1 MAQTAVLT
9 FLFYSFDDSRMLSA
23 GERGSAGSK
32 YVTVGCHAVRA
43 GCAHECEC
51 KSRCWRVVG
60 RSESAAQLAAPISA
74 CFDM

>member
-1 MAQTAVLT
+1 
-9 FLFYSFDDSRMLSA
+9 MLSA
-23 GERGSAGSK
+23 GEHGSAGSK

-43 GCAHECEC
+43 GCVHECEC
-51 KSRCWRVVG
+51 KSRCWWVVG